1 MARTTK
7 PLTDTEVKQAKSKEK
22 EYSLADGKGLYLR
35 VKPSGTKFWLFNYS
49 KPHTKK
55 RTNISFG
62 HYPTIS
68 LAKARLLR
76 HENLVLLSEDLD
88 PKTYRT
94 EREQLKSQAHGY
106 TLERVAHSWF
116 QTKKSKITKAY
127 ADDLYR
133 SLELHVFPNLGE
145 VPIHKIRAKETI
157 ETLNPI
163 AAKGSL
169 ETIRRLCQRLNEI
182 MVYSVNTGLI
192 ESNPLSGINKGFGAP
207 LKHHMPT
214 LKPDQLPLLMA
225 TIANA
230 SIKKP
235 TRCLIEWQL
244 HTMTRPSEAAG
255 TRWEELDFQKGVWVI
270 PAERMKKKRSQTI
283 PLSHQTLAILEFMKP
298 ISGHRKHIFPADRN
312 PKTHINAQT
321 ANMALKRMGFSGQ
334 LVAHGLRA
342 LSSTTLNEQ
351 GFDPDVIEAALA
363 HTDKNEVRGAYN
375 RAEYLERRRSMMS
388 WWSEHIEEAAEG
400 NHSLSYKGI
409 SIVVSN

>member
-1 MARTTK
+1 MANTTK
-7 PLTDTEVKQAKSKEK
+7 PLTDTEVKQAKPKVK
-22 EYSLADGKGLYLR
+22 EYSLADGKGLCLR
-35 VKPSGTKFWLFNYS
+35 VKPSGIKSWLFNYS
-49 KPHTKK
+49 KPYTKK

-62 HYPTIS
+62 QYPTLS

-76 HENLVLLSEDLD
+76 HANLVLLSEDVD
-88 PKTYRT
+88 PKIHRA
-94 EREQLKSQAHGY
+94 EQEQLKSQAHGN

-116 QTKKSKITKAY
+116 QIKKSKITKAY

-133 SLELHVFPNLGE
+133 SLELHVFPFLGG
-145 VPIHKIRAKETI
+145 VPIHKIRAKDTI
-157 ETLNPI
+157 ETLSPI

-169 ETIRRLCQRLNEI
+169 ETIKRLCQRLNEI

-192 ESNPLSGINKGFGAP
+192 ESNPLSGISNAFGSP
-207 LKHHMPT
+207 VKNHMPT
-214 LKPDQLPLLMA
+214 IKPDQLPQFMA

-230 SIKKP
+230 SIKKA

-283 PLSHQTLAILEFMKP
+283 PLTPQTLAILEFMKP
-298 ISGHRKHIFPADRN
+298 ISGHRKHLFPADRN

-321 ANMALKRMGFSGQ
+321 ANMALKRMGYGGQ

-363 HTDKNEVRGAYN
+363 HTDRNEVRGAYN
-375 RAEYLERRRSMMS
+375 RAEYLERRRSMMC
-388 WWSEHIEEAAEG
+388 WWSGHIEKAAEG
-400 NHSLSYKGI
+400 NLSVIHSYKALKVAI
-409 SIVVSN
+409 